1 MFSFIK
7 KAFSKKKNCK
17 KSIIVSGG
25 GNKLI
30 IADTNGNERIYK
42 DGDYIAGLNIK
53 ITGNNNFV
61 KLSAKTTFIN
71 SFINIASDNNTVQ
84 INEVEKAIFGL
95 DIWNGDNQC
104 FVWDC
109 GAGSARFAA
118 FYMCQAFSRIEINK
132 DCLLSD
138 VTIWSGDAHT
148 VYDKKTGKITN
159 GLPHTVSIGEHCW
172 IAAETFLTKNASLPP
187 NTIVGARTVIA
198 KKFEKEFTCIAGNPA
213 KIIKTDITWS

>member
-1 MFSFIK
+1 M
-7 KAFSKKKNCK
+7 
-17 KSIIVSGG
+17 
-25 GNKLI
+25 
-30 IADTNGNERIYK
+30 
-42 DGDYIAGLNIK
+42 
-53 ITGNNNFV
+53 
-61 KLSAKTTFIN
+61 
-71 SFINIASDNNTVQ
+71 Q

-172 IAAETFLTKNASLPP
+172 IATETFLTKNASLA
-187 NTIVGARTVIA
+187 T
-198 KKFEKEFTCIAGNPA
+198 
-213 KIIKTDITWS
+213 